1 MMSMRHGLFIVIEG
15 TDGSGKATQAAL
27 LARALRKQGRKV
39 HIIAFPQHGKPSAA
53 PVDAYLNGD
62 FGTPKEFGIYQA
74 ATLYAVD
81 RAAAKR
87 SMDEWLRHGDV
98 VIADRYVASNWAFGG
113 AQLPT
118 RAARKKYWQ
127 WDAKLEFGFFGIPK
141 PDVTI
146 VLAVDPVMA
155 QKLILRKK
163 ARAYLKG
170 KKRDQ
175 YERNLKLQHRVLAA
189 YREIANFDR
198 NTCVIEC
205 LEREELLSKSDIH
218 RRVVAAIKKFV

>member
-1 MMSMRHGLFIVIEG
+1 MRRGLFIAIEG
-15 TDGSGKATQAAL
+15 TDGSGKATQTAL
-27 LARALRKQGRKV
+27 LARALRRQGKRV
-39 HIIAFPQHGKPSAA
+39 HSIAFPQHGRPSAA

-74 ATLYAVD
+74 AVLYAVD
-81 RAAAKR
+81 RAAAKKD
-87 SMDEWLRHGDV
+87 MAAWLKHGDV
-98 VIADRYVASNWAFGG
+98 VIADRYIASNWAFGG

-118 RAARKKYWQ
+118 PAARKKYWR

-146 VLAVDPVMA
+146 ALAVDPVMA
-155 QKLILRKK
+155 QKLILKKK

-175 YERNLKLQHRVLAA
+175 YERNIRLQHRVLAT
-189 YREIANFDR
+189 YRELSTFDR
-198 NTCVIEC
+198 SIHIIEC
-205 LEREELLSKSDIH
+205 IEHNALLSKLDVHH
-218 RRVVAAIKKFV
+218 RIMDVITKKV